1 MPHRSDIESAFL
13 AAMHTTP
20 GGKLTVTTADFVR
33 ELGRINRCCSLK
45 TANHWIEMSV
55 SVFSDIT
62 PDASENRTFMLSG
75 RNGGH

>member
-1 MPHRSDIESAFL
+1 MPRRNDIESAFRS
-13 AAMHTTP
+13 AMHTAP
-20 GGKLTVTTADFVR
+20 GGKRTVTTADFVQ
-33 ELGRINRCCSLK
+33 ELGRINWCCSLR

-62 PDASENRTFMLSG
+62 PDASENRTFVLSD